1 MSPLAGL
8 VTALLLVT
16 ACSQAHAQS
25 ASFGLSLRVL
35 PEQATDET
43 PVDLPRP
50 PQAQVLPRG
59 HHASRLLYGGSAE
72 EAKRFYENTLPN
84 LGFQLMQRK
93 SNGHIW
99 ERGNV
104 RAELQFY
111 PVAGAQD
118 ATGIL
123 VMMCRLGA
131 GGATHSSGDG
141 VPARCG
147 A

>member
-1 MSPLAGL
+1 MSPLVGL
-8 VTALLLVT
+8 VAALFLAT
-16 ACSQAHAQS
+16 ACGRASAQS

-35 PEQATDET
+35 PEATVDEA
-43 PVDLPRP
+43 PLDLPKP
-50 PQAQVLPRG
+50 PQAQVLPSGR
-59 HHASRLLYGGSAE
+59 HASRLLYGGSAD
-72 EAKRFYENTLPN
+72 EAKRFYDSALPD

-93 SNGHIW
+93 SNGAVW
-99 ERGNV
+99 ERGSV

-111 PVAGAQD
+111 PVAGAED

-131 GGATHSSGDG
+131 SPQPHAADG
-141 VPARCG
+141 VPAMCD